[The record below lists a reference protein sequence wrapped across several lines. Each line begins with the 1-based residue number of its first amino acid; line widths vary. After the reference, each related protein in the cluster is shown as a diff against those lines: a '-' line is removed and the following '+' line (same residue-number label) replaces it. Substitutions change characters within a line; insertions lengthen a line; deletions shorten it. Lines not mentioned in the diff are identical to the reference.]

1 MKYELMHKRLPTAV
15 IELDEKRGFI
25 TKIHQITTP
34 EHLPVGVSYKKE
46 TTDRYS
52 FNEWWTNRSIPLYR
66 PGLLKMLS
74 SFEIADP
81 LQLLIRC
88 NGLSLSDQ
96 YWIRPEGIDL
106 SWDKINY
113 FDNPFS
119 EDVGNFLLGLS
130 NCKDGMDF
138 SSPDCT
144 TNGNLEKAWKI
155 IDGKRYL
162 IKGGYQHEP
171 FNEVIASRVMEQL
184 KIPHIPYKMTE
195 IDGIP
200 YCLCEDFV
208 NSQTELIPAW
218 MIIQTKKRRNETS
231 SWQHFVDCCSELGIS
246 GTVEFLN
253 KMIVLD
259 CIIANEDRH
268 YNNFGAL
275 RNAETLEWLGMAPIY
290 DSGSSLGFDKDDW
303 EILTGKFTFSKPFRK
318 YHDEQLELVTDFSW
332 IDFSHLSNISE
343 IIHETMLPEIK
354 TGKDFERRI
363 EMIRGSVQT
372 RINYLT
378 NVAENSF
385 G

>member
-15 IELDEKRGFI
+15 IELDEKRGHI
-25 TKIHQITTP
+25 TKIHEITTP

-96 YWIRPEGIDL
+96 YWIRPEGSDL
-106 SWDKINY
+106 SWEAVNY

-119 EDVGNFLLGLS
+119 EDVGNFLFGI
-130 NCKDGMDF
+130 NKYKDEIDF
-138 SSPDCT
+138 NTPDCT
-144 TNGNLEKAWKI
+144 TNGNLEKRWKI

-162 IKGGYQHEP
+162 IKGGDLHEP
-171 FNEVIASRVMEQL
+171 YNEVIASKVMDRL
-184 KIPHIPYKMTE
+184 DIPHISYTLTE
-195 IDGIP
+195 FNGWT
-200 YCLCEDFV
+200 YSMCEDFV

-231 SWQHFVDCCSELGIS
+231 AWQHFVDCCSELGIT

-259 CIIANEDRH
+259 FIIANEDRH

-303 EILTGKFTFSKPFRK
+303 EVLTGRYTFSKPFRK
-318 YHDEQLELVTDFSW
+318 FHDEQLELVTDFSW
-332 IDFSHLSNISE
+332 IDFGHLSNINE
-343 IIHETMLPEIK
+343 IIHQTMLPEIK
-354 TGKDFERRI
+354 TGKDSERRI
-363 EMIRGSVQT
+363 EIITGSVQK

-385 G
+385 V